1 MLENL
6 IVSEN
11 LSDLP
16 FLQAIKNAQAKNLF
30 RYTLPQVAGKKRRKL
45 QKPLSHKD
53 WRLPAGYRPQSLEF
67 YWWRDKMEQEEAWV
81 CLMKTRK
88 ELFEEVSQTIRE
100 IHSYELPAIVAT
112 PMLMAN
118 DGYFDWIVA
127 ETTK

>member
-1 MLENL
+1 MGEEF
-6 IVSEN
+6 IQIHTTTSSREEAQKIAEAVVS
-11 LSDLP
+11 
-16 FLQAIKNAQAKNLF
+16 Q
-30 RYTLPQVAGKKRRKL
+30 
-45 QKPLSHKD
+45 
-53 WRLPAGYRPQSLEF
+53 RLAAACWISSRITGI